1 MLTIIVVSTFVSIA
15 FIVMAIYWLLF
26 RPVSATAQRLQDLD
40 DPRGMAAAQSIEV
53 SGMETLA
60 ARLAE
65 PINRLVPPSAADAKK
80 LHRQLMQA
88 GYRSPSAPGVYRVS
102 QLILMLALP
111 TLVLLFWTL
120 TAQPLNDAI
129 LPLLGAFGV
138 GFLLPRFLLNRMISS
153 RKLRITWGLAD
164 ALDLMVITMEAG
176 LGLNAAMLKVC
187 DELKTVHPDICKEFE
202 LANLEIRV
210 GRERSEAL
218 RNLADRTGVE
228 DLNSLVGMLI
238 QADRFGTS
246 IARAVRVYSDSLR
259 TKRRQRAEQAAQKAA
274 FKLLLPLGGLLFP
287 TMFIIILG
295 PALLN
300 ISDMLGGGGPGF

>member
-26 RPVSATAQRLQDLD
+26 RPISATAQRLHELD

-60 ARLAE
+60 ARIAE

-80 LHRQLMQA
+80 LHRQLMTA
-88 GYRSPSAPGVYRVS
+88 GYRSQSAPGVFRVT

-111 TLVLLFWTL
+111 TLLLMFWTL

-138 GFLLPRFLLNRMISS
+138 GFLLPRFILNRMIAN
-153 RKLRITWGLAD
+153 RKLRVTWGLAD

-274 FKLLLPLGGLLFP
+274 FKLLLPLGALLFP

-300 ISDMLGGGGPGF
+300 ISDMLGGGLGF

>member
-1 MLTIIVVSTFVSIA
+1 MTIVLVSTFVSIA
-15 FIVMAIYWLLF
+15 LIVMAIYWLLF
-26 RPVSATAQRLQDLD
+26 RPVSATAQRLRELD
-40 DPRGMAAAQSIEV
+40 DPRNSGIAPSIEANT
-53 SGMETLA
+53 METLA

-65 PINRLVPPSAADAKK
+65 PINRLVPPSPADAKK
-80 LHRQLMQA
+80 LQRQLMQA
-88 GYRSPSAPGVYRVS
+88 GHRSPSAAGVYRVT
-102 QLILMLALP
+102 QLGLM
-111 TLVLLFWTL
+111 V
-120 TAQPLNDAI
+120 I
-129 LPLLGAFGV
+129 LPLLLVFVWSMMGRPLNTVLIPALLAFGI
-138 GFLLPRFLLNRMISS
+138 GFILPRFILNRLIAN

-187 DELKTVHPDICKEFE
+187 DELKTVHPDISKEFE

-228 DLNSLVGMLI
+228 DLNSLVAMLI

-274 FKLLLPLGGLLFP
+274 FKLLLPLGALLFP

-300 ISDMLGGGGPGF
+300 ISDMLGGGLSF